1 MASSQSGGMF
11 STPKVEI
18 STETQKLLKGTIP
31 SFIVLVLYISYDIRD
46 AQL

>member
-1 MASSQSGGMF
+1 MASGQSGGMF

-18 STETQKLLKGTIP
+18 STETQKLLKGTMP
-31 SFIVLVLYISYDIRD
+31 SFEFLVLYTRYDIRD

>member
-18 STETQKLLKGTIP
+18 STETQKLLKGTMS
-31 SFIVLVLYISYDIRD
+31 SFKFLVLYVRYDIRD